1 MFNLK
6 SHTTTDDLELL
17 RNELQIFDVVRSGSG
32 YEIGIGDESVS
43 CNNLSDATGLINSGI
58 NELRE
63 HCWESW
69 KSLADLSE
77 RIVKESGRN
86 FGGINNLLFL
96 HAVKRSFLFSR
107 IFSDLNFIT
116 EILRKILNT
125 DIAKVDDHL
134 IDHFNSEYLVIQS
147 LHRLIM
153 SEKYRCKLL
162 ARYSS
167 MTKQAQIS
175 GPWANLD
182 LPTGERVWE
191 WDDAEDEH
199 FESRKQSR
207 RQQTRYNPENA
218 TQSGFYYVWQD
229 YTRDPYK
236 FEDMKEDSPY
246 KSRHSLLIA

>member
-32 YEIGIGDESVS
+32 YEIEIGDECVS
-43 CNNLSDATGLINSGI
+43 CKDLSEVTNVINSGLH
-58 NELRE
+58 ELRE

-69 KSLADLSE
+69 KSLAELSE
-77 RIVKESGRN
+77 RLVEESGRN
-86 FGGINNLLFL
+86 SGSVNNLLFL
-96 HAVKRSFLFSR
+96 HAVKRSFLLSR
-107 IFSDLNFIT
+107 IFSDLNFVT

-134 IDHFNSEYLVIQS
+134 IGHFNSEYLTIQS

-153 SEKYRCKLL
+153 SEKYRCKLI

-182 LPTGERVWE
+182 LPI
-191 WDDAEDEH
+191 
-199 FESRKQSR
+199 
-207 RQQTRYNPENA
+207 ENYL
-218 TQSGFYYVWQD
+218 T
-229 YTRDPYK
+229 
-236 FEDMKEDSPY
+236 
-246 KSRHSLLIA
+246 